1 MQHQSL
7 PDPSESLFF
16 EAIVPQTTSNAH
28 VAAAALYHCL
38 GTSFSMIRTTRI
50 VNNPTFAVLG
60 TKDLIRLH
68 QLEAYGPISI
78 GIKS

>member
-7 PDPSESLFF
+7 SNPSESLSF

-38 GTSFSMIRTTRI
+38 GTFFLVILATWD
-50 VNNPTFAVLG
+50 VNNSAFAVLG
-60 TKDLIRLH
+60 TKDLIRLQ
-68 QLEAYGPISI
+68 QLEAYGPIFI